1 MLRNLLLVDDDA
13 FSFKMLED
21 LLRNEWK
28 IISETTVEQIFKRM
42 DQQLPNLVLLNGS
55 LRRTDGESTFDA
67 IYKRY
72 PSVPIVVFTNMAQ
85 ARMGRSLVK
94 RGAFW
99 HLLMPLNTD
108 DLQHVM
114 KMALAIEDQQKSAVD
129 ARKDFEHLEEGIAR
143 LFSPLKDS
151 FPKTI
156 TFEED
161 DLLQGILDLL
171 GDILQVE
178 KVSLMLIDHETK
190 ELRIKAAKGLTPY
203 VIQNT
208 VKKIGEG
215 IAGHVAREGKPLL
228 IKDVQQDPKFS
239 ESAFYHQY
247 TTRSLVCVPMKAG
260 DRVIGI
266 LSANNKYS
274 GRSLDENDLYMATIF
289 SHLLMLTLHNAQ
301 LHFDR
306 ERMLSREAELAALS
320 RKLSVSLEP
329 KVLFQTLLSE
339 CCSIFGAEF
348 AFLFSLSEKT
358 TECAVFYLGGNKF
371 QQNMIAGAA
380 LQKWLPLRVHPNLIS
395 AESDHKD
402 FELLKSLLKQ
412 DVRNWLCAPITLQDR
427 LAGSLEL
434 ASFDPKKFREADKQ
448 TLSRIAQQAS
458 LAINNARLYEKLLN
472 SLKEISDARKEVD
485 RIRRGQFL

>member
-1 MLRNLLLVDDDA
+1 MLRNLLLIDDDA
-13 FSFKMLED
+13 YSLKMLED

-28 IISETTVEQIFKRM
+28 VTSETTIEQILKRM
-42 DQQLPNLVLLNGS
+42 EQQLPNLVLLNGS
-55 LRRTDGESTFDA
+55 LHRTDGEPIFEA
-67 IYKRY
+67 VYKRY
-72 PSVPIVVFTNMAQ
+72 PRIPVVVFTNLAQ
-85 ARMGRSLVK
+85 ARLGRSIVK

-99 HLLMPLNTD
+99 HLTMPLNTD

-114 KMALAIEDQQKSAVD
+114 KMALVLEDNQKSALD
-129 ARKDFEHLEEGIAR
+129 SRRDFEQLEEGIAR

-151 FPKTI
+151 FPKAI

-161 DLLQGILDLL
+161 GLLQGIIDLL

-208 VKKIGEG
+208 IKKIGEG

-228 IKDVQQDPKFS
+228 IKDVQQDSKFS

-247 TTRSLVCVPMKAG
+247 TTRSLICVPMKAG

-266 LSANNKYS
+266 LSANNKCS

-306 ERMLSREAELAALS
+306 ERMLGREAELAALS
-320 RKLSVSLEP
+320 RRLSVSLEP
-329 KVLFQTLLSE
+329 KALFQTLLGE
-339 CCSIFGAEF
+339 CCSIFGAEY
-348 AFLFSLSEKT
+348 AFLFTLGEKT
-358 TECAVFYLGGNKF
+358 TECTVFYLNENKF
-371 QQNMIAGAA
+371 LQNTVTGAA
-380 LQKWLPLRVHPNLIS
+380 LQKWLPLRIHPNLIS
-395 AESDHKD
+395 AEADHKD

-412 DVRNWLCAPITLQDR
+412 DVRSWLCAPITLQDR

-434 ASFDPKKFREADKQ
+434 ASIDPKKFREADKQ
-448 TLSRIAQQAS
+448 ILSRIAQQAS
-458 LAINNARLYEKLLN
+458 LAINNARLYEKLLH
-472 SLKEISDARKEVD
+472 SLQEISDARKEVD
-485 RIRRGQFL
+485 RVRRGQFL